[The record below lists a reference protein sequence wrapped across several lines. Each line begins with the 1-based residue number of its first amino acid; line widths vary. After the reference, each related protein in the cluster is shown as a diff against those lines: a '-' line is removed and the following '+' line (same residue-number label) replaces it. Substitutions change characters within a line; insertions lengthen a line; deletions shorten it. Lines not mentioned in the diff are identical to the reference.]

1 MNKLFYFLS
10 KTNAELIKG
19 CSKKA
24 KYNQASFGMFV
35 LFTGILAFISG
46 TYALKMAFDYDT
58 DNYTTAIL
66 GGLLY
71 CAIIMAFDREIV
83 AAKSKWAVVTR
94 IPLAIMIGLIVSIPL
109 ELTILEGRIN
119 EQLADELRLKNEPNN
134 NKRNTELKLINDFEA
149 KLRESIS
156 IQEVEIRKYDSIVND
171 QLSGT
176 NGAVKGCGPICENA
190 RNKSKKASSLLQQ
203 TKEELNKFMGEK
215 SNRII
220 DIKENY
226 KIDSLKSEDLLSRY
240 IALQRLKTANI
251 TGIPEKE
258 HSDIIERANSTKI
271 ISWALAILI
280 IFIEIFPAL
289 MKVFKEKTDYDEL
302 LEAQSEINRGLI
314 FVKTDDIL
322 NDIEQNP
329 KQVFPSNAIENIQK
343 QMQVVSKNKT
353 NP

>member
-1 MNKLFYFLS
+1 M
-10 KTNAELIKG
+10 
-19 CSKKA
+19 
-24 KYNQASFGMFV
+24 
-35 LFTGILAFISG
+35 
-46 TYALKMAFDYDT
+46 
-58 DNYTTAIL
+58 
-66 GGLLY
+66 
-71 CAIIMAFDREIV
+71 
-83 AAKSKWAVVTR
+83 
-94 IPLAIMIGLIVSIPL
+94 
-109 ELTILEGRIN
+109 
-119 EQLADELRLKNEPNN
+119 ADELRLKNEPNN

>member
-1 MNKLFYFLS
+1 MNTLFYFLS
-10 KTNAELIKG
+10 KTNAALIKG

-24 KYNQASFGMFV
+24 KYSQASMGMFV

-58 DNYTTAIL
+58 DSYTTAIL

-119 EQLADELRLKNEPNN
+119 EQLADELKQKNAPNIEKIKEETDRLNV
-134 NKRNTELKLINDFEA
+134 IEA
-149 KLRESIS
+149 NIRRRIS
-156 IQEVEIRKYDSIVND
+156 IQEAEIRKYDSIKND
-171 QLSGT
+171 QLTGS
-176 NGAVKGCGPICENA
+176 NGAVKGCGEICENA
-190 RNKSKKASSLLQQ
+190 IKKSLEASEQLKKIKDEQNDFA
-203 TKEELNKFMGEK
+203 KEKTTL
-215 SNRII
+215 
-220 DIKENY
+220 IKEVKETY
-226 KIDSLKSEDLLSRY
+226 KIDSLSSQDLLSRY

-251 TGIPEKE
+251 TSIPEKD

-289 MKVFKEKTDYDEL
+289 MKAFKEKTDYDEL

-329 KQVFPSNAIENIQK
+329 KQVFPADAIEKIQK

-353 NP
+353 SP